1 MKTRYSCLVII
12 AIIISMV
19 AVVPSD
25 MTQTADAVK
34 ATGVKNQQ
42 YGQATNSKVCGDR
55 LCTPDDF
62 TKDGAKKEITPT
74 VKSSIDS
81 NTAMSKMERLF
92 DLHRMQLLSAWDSL
106 NDSEKSHM
114 LKMFDKMYEK
124 MQSMTF
130 EEHMKHMSSM
140 MDGKHDMKEGQD
152 MKNKHDG
159 SSCSCGEGEHGCSCG
174 ESHDMKNKHDENSCS
189 CGDGEQSMAC
199 ESKDKGCTCSEGGAC
214 DCGEGCTCTACH

>member
-1 MKTRYSCLVII
+1 M
-12 AIIISMV
+12 A

-25 MTQTADAVK
+25 MTQTADAAK
-34 ATGVKNQQ
+34 AAGVKNQQ

-62 TKDGAKKEITPT
+62 TKEGVKKEMTPT
-74 VKSSIDS
+74 EKSSINS
-81 NTAMSKMERLF
+81 NTAVSKMERLF

-106 NDSEKSHM
+106 DDSEKSHM
-114 LKMFDKMYEK
+114 LKIFDKMYEK

-140 MDGKHDMKEGQD
+140 MDGKRDMEEGHD
-152 MKNKHDG
+152 MKNKHDE

-174 ESHDMKNKHDENSCS
+174 EGEHGCS
-189 CGDGEQSMAC
+189 CGEGEQSMAC
-199 ESKDKGCTCSEGGAC
+199 ESGDEGCTCSKDGVC
-214 DCGEGCTCTACH
+214 NCGEGCTCTTCH